1 VRVGNRIRESEEGDK
16 EVIVRKVNKGVV
28 EDKKIEKKLS
38 WEHNSLAML
47 VTVWQCY

>member
-1 VRVGNRIRESEEGDK
+1 VRVGSRIRESEGGDK
-16 EVIVRKVNKGVV
+16 EVNKGVV

-47 VTVWQCY
+47 VTVWQC